1 MSDFTFNQLQSGDWS
16 NEHGTFVRKNIR
28 RLLPIASP
36 GSPLERWRAVGTAVN
51 EAVTH
56 AFTKNEPLRVDGG
69 RWSLSKV
76 GLPQK
81 LALSLAAHDVLER
94 VPNSWLGAAYS
105 AQLGSEELTP
115 MLVSASMKIERIN
128 RLLTMANLALRTSGA
143 SNGQTFAGATSTGT
157 HGAALHFGA
166 VHDMIRAVHL
176 MTGPNR
182 AVLVQPASKPL
193 KAQARASLEH
203 WLGIPTELIS
213 DDAVFEAARVGLGS
227 MGVILDYVI
236 ECEPLYFLTQTATS
250 HVADAPWKQVLA
262 TRSAAFLGPHSP
274 QPFNLAVQLSV
285 YKQHPAAKPRA
296 WVSSSIK
303 TRFTGQA
310 GVEIDPSHP
319 LRPNPDL
326 ISLVARLGEHLGTS
340 VFNPVFRAAITA
352 ELVAQ
357 HGEGVSVR
365 RALPGVLFGPT
376 GLPRGQGHSVEFVVD
391 AALALPAVETIL
403 DRVRTEFLAGRQ
415 LLGAMSVR
423 FVGRSSAT
431 LAPNTKAPS
440 VFIEIPSIRTPETAG
455 IYDACAQ
462 ALTAAG
468 IPFGCH
474 WGQYLVGTRKSLE
487 NYWST
492 AQRDSWLAA
501 RKKLLPTEKARRIFA
516 SAILK
521 GAGLD
526 G

>member
-1 MSDFTFNQLQSGDWS
+1 MTEFTFNQLQGGDWT
-16 NEHGTFVRKNIR
+16 NEHGTFARKNIR
-28 RLLPIASP
+28 RFLPIASP
-36 GSPLERWRAVGTAVN
+36 GGPLERWRAVGSAVN

-56 AFTKNEPLRVDGG
+56 AFAKDEPLRVDGG

-81 LALSLAAHDVLER
+81 LALSLAAHDVLEK
-94 VPNSWLGAAYS
+94 VPNSWLGAAY
-105 AQLGSEELTP
+105 ATQLESEELTP

-157 HGAALHFGA
+157 HGAAIEFGA

-176 MTGPNR
+176 VAGPNR
-182 AVLVQPASKPL
+182 ALLVQPSSKPL

-227 MGVILDYVI
+227 MGVILGYIID
-236 ECEPLYFLTQTATS
+236 CEPLYFITQTVTS
-250 HVADAPWKQVLA
+250 HVDDVPWKQVLG
-262 TRSAAFLGPHSP
+262 TRSAAFLGPHAAK
-274 QPFNLAVQLSV
+274 PFNLAVLLSV

-296 WVSSSIK
+296 WVSSSTK

-310 GVEIDPSHP
+310 GVELDPTHP

-326 ISLVARLGEHLGTS
+326 ISLLARLGEHLGTS
-340 VFNPVFRAAITA
+340 VFNPAFRAAMTA
-352 ELVAQ
+352 QLVAQ
-357 HGEGVSVR
+357 QGEGVTVR

-391 AALALPAVETIL
+391 AAQALPAVETLL

-423 FVGRSSAT
+423 FVGPSSAT

-440 VFIEIPSIRTPETAG
+440 AFIEIPSIRTPETTVV
-455 IYDACAQ
+455 YDACAK
-462 ALTAAG
+462 ALEAAG

-474 WGQYLVGTRKSLE
+474 WGQYLVGTKNSLE
-487 NYWST
+487 SYWS
-492 AQRDSWLAA
+492 AAKRDAWLAA
-501 RKKLLPTEKARRIFA
+501 RKKLLPTAKARRLFA
-516 SAILK
+516 SPILTS
-521 GAGLD
+521 AGLD
-526 G
+526 E